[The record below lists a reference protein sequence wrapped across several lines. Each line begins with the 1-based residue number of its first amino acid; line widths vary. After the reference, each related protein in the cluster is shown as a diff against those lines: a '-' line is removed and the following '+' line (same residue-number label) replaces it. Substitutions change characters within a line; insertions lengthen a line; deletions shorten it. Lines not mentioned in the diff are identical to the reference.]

1 MKKLLS
7 LALALGLIT
16 FAGTNSSLYAQDSET
31 ITFNV
36 NLAAWYDLYLDQTTI
51 TFTDVEP
58 TPSPSPGTT
67 SIPADNGPVSVR
79 VFALLLPASSL
90 QLTVR
95 ANGDLTRGSGPNIGI
110 AAITW
115 TATGSG
121 YSPGPIAMSTTADVG
136 AGSWTGSILHWH
148 EGTFSYLFARDYENQ
163 EPGTY
168 TATATYTL
176 SGI

>member
-1 MKKLLS
+1 MKKLLL

-16 FAGTNSSLYAQDSET
+16 FAGTNSSLYAQDTET

-36 NLAAWYDLYLDQTTI
+36 TLSAWYDLSLDQTTI

-95 ANGDLTRGSGPNIGI
+95 ANGDLTRGSGPDIGI

-121 YSPGPIAMSTTADVG
+121 YQPGGMSTATDEV

-176 SGI
+176 SAI

>member
-7 LALALGLIT
+7 LGLALGLIT
-16 FAGTNSSLYAQDSET
+16 FASTNSSLYAQDTET

-36 NLAAWYDLYLDQTTI
+36 TLAAWYDLSLDQTTI
-51 TFTDVEP
+51 TFTDVAP
-58 TPSPSPGTT
+58 PIQQSPGTT
-67 SIPADNGPVSVR
+67 SIPADNNPVNVR
-79 VFALLLPASSL
+79 VFALVLPASPL

-95 ANGDLTRGSGPNIGI
+95 ANGDLSKGSGSDIGI
-110 AAITW
+110 GAITW

-121 YSPGPIAMSTTADVG
+121 YSPGPIAMSTSADVV

-148 EGTFSYLFARDYENQ
+148 EGTFSFLFARDYENQ

>member
-7 LALALGLIT
+7 LALALGLIA
-16 FAGTNSSLYAQDSET
+16 FVGTNSSLYAQDTET

-36 NLAAWYDLYLDQTTI
+36 TLAEWYDLFFDQTTI
-51 TFTDVEP
+51 TFTDVQP
-58 TPSPSPGTT
+58 TPSPSPGTA

-95 ANGDLTRGSGPNIGI
+95 ANGDLAKGSGSDIGI
-110 AAITW
+110 DAITW

-121 YSPGPIAMSTTADVG
+121 YQAGTMSTATDVM
-136 AGSWTGSILHWH
+136 AGSWSGSIVHWH
-148 EGTFSYLFARDYENQ
+148 TGTFSYLFARDYENQ

-168 TATATYTL
+168 AATATYTL
-176 SGI
+176 SAI